1 MDILLELI
9 IIIFAVAL
17 SLFAFQR
24 YQKSTPAFLFT
35 IVWTAQIIV
44 VLLGW
49 SNYLYFRYWGLLFI
63 LAGVLCFD
71 LGYQVV
77 AKKTTNTNIYNNKQ
91 VYYHS
96 RRCLYVYLGVLLIA
110 FAAVFYSIYSRGFSW
125 RSFFDINSFIEM
137 SYQSS
142 VERYTG
148 DDNEGALAK
157 ILGINSYTCP
167 LIGGLMFHYFEKK
180 KKYLSYIAILPNIL
194 GGLSQG
200 VKMGII
206 SSIFLWAIG
215 KVVASHLQSKQLK
228 LKLRQ
233 VLLISI
239 GAIAFMLLMIVTMMF
254 RYGTLDL
261 DTFYVASGKMISY
274 GLGHLPAFDLWYV
287 GHQENITE
295 LTLGGKTIYGITN
308 TLGILTREQGVFT
321 TMYQISPYGDETN
334 VFTAFRFY
342 IEDFGTLGSFVYLFI
357 MGSVCRFFYDRFREL
372 RNVYLNATIMCAI
385 YFYISWSFATS
396 VFAYAT
402 YIAMFLYLFVLLKL
416 MFSVKYNREVIQGI
430 NN

>member
-1 MDILLELI
+1 
-9 IIIFAVAL
+9 
-17 SLFAFQR
+17 
-24 YQKSTPAFLFT
+24 
-35 IVWTAQIIV
+35 
-44 VLLGW
+44 
-49 SNYLYFRYWGLLFI
+49 
-63 LAGVLCFD
+63 
-71 LGYQVV
+71 
-77 AKKTTNTNIYNNKQ
+77 
-91 VYYHS
+91 
-96 RRCLYVYLGVLLIA
+96 
-110 FAAVFYSIYSRGFSW
+110 
-125 RSFFDINSFIEM
+125 
-137 SYQSS
+137 
-142 VERYTG
+142 
-148 DDNEGALAK
+148 
-157 ILGINSYTCP
+157 
-167 LIGGLMFHYFEKK
+167 
-180 KKYLSYIAILPNIL
+180 
-194 GGLSQG
+194 
-200 VKMGII
+200 MGII

-215 KVVASHLQSKQLK
+215 YVVASHLQSKQLK

-334 VFTAFRFY
+334 VFTTFRFY
-342 IEDFGTLGSFVYLFI
+342 IEDFGTLGSFIYLFI
-357 MGSVCRFFYDRFREL
+357 MGSVCRYFYDSFRAL
-372 RNVYLNATIMCAI
+372 RHVYLNATIMCAI